1 METFAHIKTVIGII
15 LGLSI
20 THLLKGVVKIIEHP
34 KKNKPYWVHLLWALY
49 IFLAVIHYW
58 WWEVHLS
65 AITQWD
71 FALYFFLIVYIML
84 YYFVCTLLFPDQL
97 TEYTGYEDY
106 FYSRRKWFFS
116 VLAVIFAADIIDT
129 MIKGKEYMARLYWE
143 FPVRNIVH
151 ILLCLLAIKLNN
163 KRFHAVLVIVFIVYE
178 VSYIVRK
185 YYIG

>member
-34 KKNKPYWVHLLWALY
+34 TKNKPYWVHLLWALY

-58 WWEVHLS
+58 WWEVHLN

-71 FALYFFLIVYIML
+71 FALYFFLIIYIML

-106 FYSRRKWFFS
+106 FYSRRKWFFG

-129 MIKGKEYMARLYWE
+129 VIKGKEYMARLYWE
-143 FPVRNIVH
+143 FPVRNIIH
-151 ILLCLLAIKLNN
+151 ILLCLLAIKLSS
-163 KRFHAVLVIVFIVYE
+163 KRFHAILVIAFIVYE
-178 VSYIVRK
+178 VSFIVRK
-185 YYIG
+185 YYIE